1 MRYQIS
7 AGPHAAN
14 KVEFDGSGNIMAVA
28 SDDHTVKIFGTS
40 KGELLGTLE
49 GHDEAVQVCVCV
61 YIYIYITL
69 VDCVVERLSREVISV
84 YL

>member
-1 MRYQIS
+1 MHVLTYIQIN

-61 YIYIYITL
+61 
-69 VDCVVERLSREVISV
+69 CVRACV
-84 YL
+84 YVCGCMYACMCM